1 MSTTVNRRAREKK
14 ERRSAI
20 VDAAERVFFRKGF
33 EAATMD
39 EVAGEAELSKGT
51 LYLYFKSKDELFIAL
66 SSRIIAEIVARFE
79 AIAAGP
85 GTGAAHLAQMMS
97 DYTDFAVAHPR
108 HFRTALTWMAIG
120 QPIDTSTP
128 AFVRHRQLI
137 ARIVACFVGA
147 LQRGQGDGTVRGDL
161 NPVETAAQI
170 WGGLLGT
177 ILIRVNGDEMIRRFP
192 HPVDLQRFTPGFIEL
207 VLAGLRPPHPEQSGQ
222 ERE

>member
-1 MSTTVNRRAREKK
+1 MSITVSRRAREKK
-14 ERRSAI
+14 ERRAAI

-39 EVAGEAELSKGT
+39 EVATEAELSKGT

-66 SSRIIAEIVARFE
+66 SSRVIGQMVERFE
-79 AIAAGP
+79 EIAGGP
-85 GTGAAHLAQMMS
+85 GTGVEHLEQMMS
-97 DYTDFAVAHPR
+97 DYTDFAVAHPK

-137 ARIVACFVGA
+137 SRIVACMVGA
-147 LQRGQGDGTVRGDL
+147 LARGQVDGTIRRDVD
-161 NPVETAAQI
+161 PVETAAQI

-177 ILIRVNGDEMIRRFP
+177 ILIRVNGDEMMRRFP
-192 HPVDLQRFTPGFIEL
+192 HPIDLEQFTPGYIRL
-207 VLAGLRPPHPEQSGQ
+207 IAAGLRPADHSKETES
-222 ERE
+222 